1 MTWISKRASIVSL
14 PEHLHDPNAL
24 DWESLG
30 WIELNPA
37 PGTAQMFGKSR
48 IKMNELDQI
57 KWKQWMEWIDPCHNG
72 LFSLSSVLMKGK
84 ILIYLPRSKTMEAPR
99 GSPRSSNCRG

>member
-57 KWKQWMEWIDPCHNG
+57 KWKQWMESRGWNG
-72 LFSLSSVLMKGK
+72 SIRATDHVQSTKVEEGTRSGSYCDS
-84 ILIYLPRSKTMEAPR
+84 IYEA
-99 GSPRSSNCRG
+99 NHWFE